1 MIMLLSR
8 WDPFFDMSKTLDEV
22 DRMFNAANRPLGL
35 RSVPRG
41 TFPVIN
47 IYDQGESA
55 VLVAEIPG
63 IDPNELELT
72 VLNDTV
78 TIKGKRLFEGN
89 DEDRVYRRE
98 RWSGEFSRTLTL
110 PDAVDPDKVNA
121 QYKNGVLR
129 VTLEKAEKARAKKI
143 QIKS

>member
-1 MIMLLSR
+1 MLLR
-8 WDPFFDMSKTLDEV
+8 TWDPFFDMSKTLEEV
-22 DRMFNAANRPLGL
+22 DRMFNAVNRPLGL

-41 TFPVIN
+41 TFPAIN

-78 TIKGKRLFEGN
+78 TIKGKRLSDGN
-89 DEDRVYRRE
+89 GDERVYRRE
-98 RWSGEFSRTLTL
+98 RWTGEFSRTLTL
-110 PDAVDPDKVNA
+110 PDVVDPDKTNA
-121 QYKNGVLR
+121 QYENGVLR
-129 VTLEKAEKARAKKI
+129 VTLEKAEKAKVKKI

>member
-22 DRMFNAANRPLGL
+22 DRIFNAANRPLGL

-78 TIKGKRLFEGN
+78 TIKGKRQFEGN

>member
-63 IDPNELELT
+63 IDPNEL
-72 VLNDTV
+72 
-78 TIKGKRLFEGN
+78 
-89 DEDRVYRRE
+89 
-98 RWSGEFSRTLTL
+98 
-110 PDAVDPDKVNA
+110 
-121 QYKNGVLR
+121 
-129 VTLEKAEKARAKKI
+129 
-143 QIKS
+143 

>member
-1 MIMLLSR
+1 MFLGR
-8 WDPFFDMSKTLDEV
+8 WDSFFDMSKTLEEV

-41 TFPVIN
+41 TFPAIN

-78 TIKGKRLFEGN
+78 TIKGKRPFEAN

-110 PDAVDPDKVNA
+110 PDVVDPDNA
-121 QYKNGVLR
+121 HAEYKNGVLR
-129 VTLEKAEKARAKKI
+129 VSLEKAEKAKAKRI

>member
-1 MIMLLSR
+1 MFLGR
-8 WDPFFDMSKTLDEV
+8 WDPFFDMSKTLEEV
-22 DRMFNAANRPLGL
+22 DRMFDAANRPLGL

-41 TFPVIN
+41 TSPAIN
-47 IYDQGESA
+47 IYDRGESA
-55 VLVAEIPG
+55 VLGAEIPG
-63 IDPNELELT
+63 VDPNELELT

-78 TIKGKRLFEGN
+78 TIIGKRPFEAN

-110 PDAVDPDKVNA
+110 PDAVDPDKA
-121 QYKNGVLR
+121 HAEYKNGVLR
-129 VTLEKAEKARAKKI
+129 VSLEKAEKAKAKRI

>member
-1 MIMLLSR
+1 
-8 WDPFFDMSKTLDEV
+8 
-22 DRMFNAANRPLGL
+22 
-35 RSVPRG
+35 
-41 TFPVIN
+41 
-47 IYDQGESA
+47 
-55 VLVAEIPG
+55 
-63 IDPNELELT
+63 LT

-78 TIKGKRLFEGN
+78 TIKGKRQFEGN
-89 DEDRVYRRE
+89 DEDRVYRKE

>member
-1 MIMLLSR
+1 MLLR
-8 WDPFFDMSKTLDEV
+8 TWDPFFDMSKTLEEV
-22 DRMFNAANRPLGL
+22 DRMFNAVNRPLGL

-41 TFPVIN
+41 TFPAIN

-55 VLVAEIPG
+55 VLIAEIPG

-78 TIKGKRLFEGN
+78 TIKGKRLSDGN
-89 DEDRVYRRE
+89 GDERVYRRE
-98 RWSGEFSRTLTL
+98 RWTGEFSRTLTL
-110 PDAVDPDKVNA
+110 PDVVDPDKTNA
-121 QYKNGVLR
+121 QYENGVLR
-129 VTLEKAEKARAKKI
+129 VTLEKAEKAKAKKI

>member
-1 MIMLLSR
+1 MLLR
-8 WDPFFDMSKTLDEV
+8 AWDPFFDMSKTLEEV
-22 DRMFNAANRPLGL
+22 DRMFNAVNRPLGL

-41 TFPVIN
+41 TFPAVN

-55 VLVAEIPG
+55 VLIAEIPG
-63 IDPNELELT
+63 IDPNKLELT

-78 TIKGKRLFEGN
+78 TIKGERRSEAN
-89 DEDRVYRRE
+89 NEDRVYRRE
-98 RWSGEFSRTLTL
+98 RWNGEFSRTLTL
-110 PDAVDPDKVNA
+110 PDVVNPEKVRA

-129 VTLEKAEKARAKKI
+129 VALEKAEKAKAKKI

>member
-1 MIMLLSR
+1 MLLSR

-22 DRMFNAANRPLGL
+22 DRIFNAANRPLGL

-41 TFPVIN
+41 TFPTIN

-78 TIKGKRLFEGN
+78 TIKGERQFEGN
-89 DEDRVYRRE
+89 DEDRVYRKE

-110 PDAVDPDKVNA
+110 PDAVDPNKVNA